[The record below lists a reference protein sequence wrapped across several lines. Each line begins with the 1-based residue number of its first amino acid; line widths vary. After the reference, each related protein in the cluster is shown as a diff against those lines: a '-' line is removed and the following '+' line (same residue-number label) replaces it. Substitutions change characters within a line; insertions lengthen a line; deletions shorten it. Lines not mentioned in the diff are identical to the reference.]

1 MKVELRESCQFIESG
16 DASGSFTV
24 RIIAEGQGSS
34 GVYTRGLLEKSASL
48 FANVPSFRNH
58 PVDGDP
64 TKRDFLDIVG
74 MIGDTW
80 YSVENGIA
88 GIYGKFTPL
97 SEYASKFSQLKD
109 KIGLSI
115 FTSGRA
121 VEAEDG
127 SVIIESF
134 DEVDNYRSV
143 DVVIA
148 PGAGGSFAPIMESL
162 RHQGGDNRKEDEMT
176 EAIEKGLADL
186 ASKFDQFLATQAV
199 APEPIVQ
206 PTEDEIETAKAEAVA
221 AYAEAAAAIDAAEL
235 AESQKVALK
244 AEAAKGV
251 DVTAAIESQVAIRKE
266 VLAEAQATSQSGGY
280 QVIQEG
286 KTFDPLATTVK
297 GWR

>member
-1 MKVELRESCQFIESG
+1 MNVELRESCQFVESG
-16 DASGSFTV
+16 DTSGSFTV

-34 GVYTRGLLEKSASL
+34 GVYTRGLLEKSAHL

-199 APEPIVQ
+199 APEPVQ

-251 DVTAAIESQVAIRKE
+251 DVTAAIEAQVAIRKE

-297 GWR
+297 GWS